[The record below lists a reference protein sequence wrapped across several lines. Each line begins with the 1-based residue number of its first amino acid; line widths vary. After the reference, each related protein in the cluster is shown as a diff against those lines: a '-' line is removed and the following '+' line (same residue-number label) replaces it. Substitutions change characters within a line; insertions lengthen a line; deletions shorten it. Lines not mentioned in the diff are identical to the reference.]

1 MTERAARG
9 LRLPLLPAEP
19 DELPPIDDALR
30 APFSVPSIAL
40 VSVRRSAL
48 ETSLRALRAGL
59 ESARMRF
66 TELEVILRDGA
77 ATIVD
82 TPTGRRL
89 AAPLLALP
97 ACLAEVDAGL
107 SDEALVTVGSAV
119 VAIRAPRLSILL
131 TAGLPSTEW
140 DADVRSVRRRFDLVV
155 PELDAALARELAAR
169 L

>member
-1 MTERAARG
+1 VR
-9 LRLPLLPAEP
+9 
-19 DELPPIDDALR
+19 
-30 APFSVPSIAL
+30 SIAL

-59 ESARMRF
+59 ESARVRF

-97 ACLAEVDAGL
+97 ACLAEIDAGL

-119 VAIRAPRLSILL
+119 VALRAPRLSILL

-140 DADVRSVRRRFDLVV
+140 DADVRSVRRRFDLIV
-155 PELDAALARELAAR
+155 PELAPLTRPLPGPSPGTSTAAVCIEPVAETGQRLARQSDT
-169 L
+169 